1 MMMFAT
7 SNSRGSKSLL
17 VVFSR
22 LLAGMLAI
30 TALGSQVVAQSPP
43 PASFVTST
51 IFQALGAGAN
61 VNDLAVG
68 DINGDGI
75 PDIIAVGGSCIAVLL
90 GNGNG
95 TFQLLS
101 NETCPGGGPLSVALG
116 DFNHDGNLDVA
127 VLIGIDRGVGTGA
140 LAIYMGNG
148 TGSLTGPTVYAVGN
162 ARSSYDNIVAADLT
176 GNGVL
181 DLVTAN
187 DYDGTISV
195 FFGNGDGTFQSQVV
209 YNIGTTSDWVTIADV
224 NHDGKPDLL
233 VACYSSCPSGSDGGF
248 NVLLN
253 NGNGTFATPVFY
265 GGLSKGVNGIAI
277 ADVNGDGKLDVA
289 TASDGT
295 WSGASIFLGNGDG
308 TFQAPVSYYA
318 PYASAIGI
326 ASLNGKPD
334 LVVTDWQDSSISVLL
349 GNGEGTFQPGVAYAT
364 DWQPQGLALA
374 DFNGDGKLDFAVGNE
389 RSEFL
394 TVALG
399 NGDGT
404 FRAGR
409 NNGLTQASQVFNIAT
424 ADFNGDGN
432 LDIVQAGGV
441 SANNATTVML
451 GSSHGVL
458 GAPIAGPAL
467 CSNPLWVDAGDVNGD
482 GKPDIVAT
490 PECNGEVDVLLGKGN
505 GTFNSPVSYSTGDS
519 NSYMNIVKLA
529 DLRGAGLLDM
539 VISNSDG
546 NLSVLLN
553 KGNGTFG
560 TASVIEGVTGT
571 GPEYILTGD
580 FNGDGKLDLAL
591 PDYTNNAVEILLGN
605 GDGTFQAPI
614 SVIGGGAISG
624 PGGLAVADFNHD
636 GKLDLAVTSNNY
648 YGGGGGVAI
657 LLGNGDGTFT
667 FSAIYGWLLGSLGQG
682 APGTQPSDITSA
694 DVNGDGN
701 PDLLVSLQQTHI
713 WTTCNCGQDAGND
726 GMVVLLGKG
735 DGTFVDDSAGPF
747 VVGNESLRVVA
758 GDFNNDGAI
767 DAAVLSNT
775 GTTASY
781 VTLLINN
788 TPPVSVSPLTVNYGT
803 MAVGASKAGTVI
815 LTNDQSTS
823 LGISSI
829 TLGGTDPGE
838 FSTKSNCGTS
848 LLPGAYC
855 TITVTA
861 KPTAPGAQ
869 TATLLINDG
878 AGSQTVQLETD
889 NPVPTL
895 TSFSPSSAIA
905 GSAGFPLTVT
915 GTNFVMTSVVNWA
928 GSPRATAFV
937 SATQI
942 TATINTADVAKAG
955 AFKVTVTNP
964 APGGGT
970 TAAHTFVVD
979 NPVPTLTSISP
990 SSATHGGPAFTL
1002 TAMGAGYVPGSTIEW
1017 NGRKLATTYV
1027 SSTTLTGTVP
1037 AAAIKT
1043 AGTASVTVVNSA
1055 PGGGTS
1061 APATFTIN

>member
-1 MMMFAT
+1 MTFTT
-7 SNSRGSKSLL
+7 SNSRGSKSLFVSL
-17 VVFSR
+17 K
-22 LLAGMLAI
+22 LLILMLAI
-30 TALGSQVVAQSPP
+30 AALGSPLVAQSPP

-61 VNDLAVG
+61 VNNLAVG

-90 GNGNG
+90 GKGNG

-101 NETCPGGGPLSVALG
+101 NETCPGGGPLSVALA
-116 DFNHDGNLDVA
+116 DFNHDGYLDVA
-127 VLIGIDRGVGTGA
+127 VLVGADRGSGTGSV
-140 LAIYMGNG
+140 AIYMGNG
-148 TGSLTGPTVYAVGN
+148 TGSLTGPTSYAVGN
-162 ARSSYDNIVAADLT
+162 ATSSYSNIVAADLT
-176 GNGVL
+176 GNGFL

-195 FFGNGDGTFQSQVV
+195 FLGNGDGTFQSQVV
-209 YNIGTTSDWVTIADV
+209 YPIGTSDDWVSIADV
-224 NHDGKPDLL
+224 NQDGKPDLV
-233 VACYSSCPSGSDGGF
+233 VACYSSCPSGSGGGF
-248 NVLLN
+248 SVLLN
-253 NGNGTFATPVFY
+253 NGSGAFATPVFY

-295 WSGASIFLGNGDG
+295 WSGASVFLGNGDG

-318 PYASAIGI
+318 PYASAIAIGN
-326 ASLNGKPD
+326 LNGKPD
-334 LVVTDWQDSSISVLL
+334 LVLADEQDSSIWVLL

-364 DWQPQGLALA
+364 DWQPQGLVLA
-374 DFNGDGKLDFAVGNE
+374 DLNGDGNPDFAVGNE

-404 FRAGR
+404 FRAGT

-424 ADFNGDGN
+424 ADFNRDGN
-432 LDIVQAGGV
+432 LDIVQSGGV

-458 GAPIAGPAL
+458 GPPIAGPAL
-467 CSNPLWVDAGDVNGD
+467 CSNPFWVDAGDVNGD
-482 GKPDIVAT
+482 GKPDVVAT
-490 PECNGEVDVLLGKGN
+490 PACYGEVDVLLGKGN
-505 GTFNSPVSYSTGDS
+505 GTFDSPVTYSTGDS
-519 NSYMNIVKLA
+519 NSYNNIVKLA

-553 KGNGTFG
+553 QGNGTFG
-560 TASVIEGVTGT
+560 TATVIEGVTGT
-571 GPEYILTGD
+571 APEYILTGD

-591 PDYTNNAVEILLGN
+591 PDYANNAVEILLGN

-614 SVIGGGAISG
+614 PVIGGGAISQ
-624 PGGLAVADFNHD
+624 PGGLTVADFNHD
-636 GKLDLAVTSNNY
+636 GILDLAVTSSNY
-648 YGGGGGVAI
+648 YDGGGVAI
-657 LLGNGDGTFT
+657 LLGNGDGTFA
-667 FSAIYGWLLGSLGQG
+667 FSATYGWLLGSLGQG
-682 APGTQPSDITSA
+682 APGTQPGDITSA

-701 PDLLVSLQQTHI
+701 PDLLISLQQTHI

-726 GMVVLLGKG
+726 GLVVLLGKG
-735 DGTFVDDSAGPF
+735 DGTFVNDSAGPF

-758 GDFNNDGAI
+758 GDFNNDGNI
-767 DAAVLSNT
+767 DAAVLLNN
-775 GTTASY
+775 GCCGAY

-788 TPPVSVSPLTVNYGT
+788 TPPVRVSPLTVNYGA
-803 MAVGASKAGTVI
+803 MAVGASKSETVV

-823 LGISSI
+823 LKISSI
-829 TLGGTDPGE
+829 TLGGTDPGD
-838 FSTKSNCGTS
+838 FSAKSNCGTS
-848 LLPGAYC
+848 RRPGADC

-861 KPTAPGAQ
+861 KPTAAGAQ
-869 TATLLINDG
+869 TATLSIKDG
-878 AGSQTVQLETD
+878 LGTQVVQLVID

-895 TSFSPSSAIA
+895 TSLSPGSAIA
-905 GSAGFPLTVT
+905 GSAGFPLTVN
-915 GTNFVMTSVVNWA
+915 GTNFVSTSVVNWA
-928 GSPRATAFV
+928 GSPRATTFV

-942 TATINTADVAKAG
+942 TATVNTADVAKAG
-955 AFKVTVTNP
+955 TFKVTVTNS

-990 SSATHGGPAFTL
+990 SSATHSGPAFTL
-1002 TAMGAGYVPGSTIEW
+1002 TATGAGFVPGSSIEW
-1017 NGRKLATTYV
+1017 NGKKLATTYV
-1027 SSTTLTGTVP
+1027 NSTTLTATVP
-1037 AAAIKT
+1037 AADIKT
-1043 AGTASVTVVNSA
+1043 KGTASVTVVNST